1 MQGPVFSPLPPHQL
15 SEQRLCLEQLLNKGE
30 PDGMEVTTPR
40 PRAFPMPPGTSGPLH
55 WTHSYPPFPSA
66 PASPFAS
73 ITANQPLSLESSSR
87 LSSALS
93 SQPHLPEPASRTFCA
108 RPAASSLAPRPLCF
122 RTTELEG
129 ILKITGETGLGWG
142 LACLEGSHTA
152 TDQPTAQSR
161 ESSAASKGLVPCR
174 KHVVS
179 PCRPPL

>member
-1 MQGPVFSPLPPHQL
+1 
-15 SEQRLCLEQLLNKGE
+15 
-30 PDGMEVTTPR
+30 
-40 PRAFPMPPGTSGPLH
+40 MPPGTSGPLH

-152 TDQPTAQSR
+152 TDRPTAQSR
-161 ESSAASKGLVPCR
+161 ESSAASKVLVPCR

-179 PCRPPL
+179 PCSPPL